1 MYIIENEKIGLI
13 QYTHDDEYDM
23 YMCWQDIDTQKGYNF
38 ILTES
43 FDEFKD
49 DDISKF
55 KFWVVI
61 EDKITKE
68 KVGVIRLGLDEKCPD
83 LAIWIYPQYRNQG
96 YGTNAFKLA
105 LSYIFNNFHYQEIS
119 AGCYEDNIYSI
130 KMLENIGFIRYPEGD
145 EKEINIFTNKEIT
158 QLEYRFKK

>member
-1 MYIIENEKIGLI
+1 MYIIENEKIGLK
-13 QYTHDDEYDM
+13 QYTYDDEYDM

-49 DDISKF
+49 DDIIKF

-83 LAIWIYPQYRNQG
+83 LAIWMYPQYRNQG

-105 LSYIFNNFHYQEIS
+105 LSYIFNN
-119 AGCYEDNIYSI
+119 
-130 KMLENIGFIRYPEGD
+130 
-145 EKEINIFTNKEIT
+145 
-158 QLEYRFKK
+158 

>member
-1 MYIIENEKIGLI
+1 MYIIENEKIGLK
-13 QYTHDDEYDM
+13 QYTCDDEYDM

-145 EKEINIFTNKEIT
+145 EKETNIFANKETT
-158 QLEYRFKK
+158 QLEYRIKK

>member
-1 MYIIENEKIGLI
+1 MYIIENEKIGLK
-13 QYTHDDEYDM
+13 QYTYDDEYDM

-49 DDISKF
+49 DDITKF

-61 EDKITKE
+61 VNKKTNE

-83 LAIWIYPQYRNQG
+83 LAIWMYPQYRNQG

-105 LSYIFNNFHYQEIS
+105 LSYIFNNYDYKEIS

-130 KMLENIGFIRYPEGD
+130 KMLENIGFIRHPEGD
-145 EKEINIFTNKEIT
+145 EKETNIFTNKETT
-158 QLEYRFKK
+158 QLEYRIKK

>member
-1 MYIIENEKIGLI
+1 MYIIENEKIGLK
-13 QYTHDDEYDM
+13 QYAYDDEYDM

-145 EKEINIFTNKEIT
+145 EKETNIFTNKETT
-158 QLEYRFKK
+158 QLEYRIKK

>member
-1 MYIIENEKIGLI
+1 MYIIENEKIGLK
-13 QYTHDDEYDM
+13 QYTYDDEYDM
-23 YMCWQDIDTQKGYNF
+23 YMCWQDTDTQKGYNF

-130 KMLENIGFIRYPEGD
+130 KMLENIGFIRHPEGD
-145 EKEINIFTNKEIT
+145 EKETNIFTNKETT
-158 QLEYRFKK
+158 QLEYRIKK